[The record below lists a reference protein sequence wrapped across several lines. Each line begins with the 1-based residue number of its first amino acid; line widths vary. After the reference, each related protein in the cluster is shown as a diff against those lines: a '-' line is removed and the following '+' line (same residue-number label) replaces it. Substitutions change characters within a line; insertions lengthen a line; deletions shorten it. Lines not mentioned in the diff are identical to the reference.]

1 MRWRLDSYRSIP
13 VSVRGAHAEER
24 GSSIRWS
31 GCELMGVV
39 NTTPDSFSD
48 GGLYLSEA
56 AAVAHAR
63 QLAADGAFVVDVGGE
78 STRPGAD
85 VVPLDVELE
94 RTIPV
99 IERIAADGNVLVSVD
114 TRKPQVAAA
123 AIAAGA
129 HLVNDV
135 GGLRDPAMVAVCAEA
150 GVPAVVMHM
159 RGDPATMQDD
169 PRYDDVVGEVVAWLI
184 QQATM
189 ATASGLPSVMID
201 PGIGFGK
208 TVEHNVALFR
218 ALPLTDRYPVLIG
231 ASRKRTIQQLGR
243 LDPSADRDIG
253 SVAAHLYAAHRG
265 AAMVRVH
272 DVAGHRQAF
281 AVDRGLR
288 GPALRP
294 ESSAEPSES

>member
-1 MRWRLDSYRSIP
+1 MPWRLDTYRSIP
-13 VSVRGAHAEER
+13 ESVRGVHAEER

-31 GCELMGVV
+31 RCALMGVV

-48 GGLYLSEA
+48 GGLYLTEA

-63 QLAADGAFVVDVGGE
+63 QLAADGAFIVDIGGE

-85 VVPLDVELE
+85 VVPLDVELD

-99 IERIAADGNVLVSVD
+99 IERIAGDRNVLVSVD

-123 AIAAGA
+123 AVAAGA
-129 HLVNDV
+129 HLVNDI
-135 GGLRDPAMVAVCAEA
+135 GGLRDPVMIAVCVDA

-159 RGDPATMQDD
+159 RGDPATMQED
-169 PRYDDVVGEVVAWLI
+169 PRYDDVVAEVVGWLI
-184 QQATM
+184 AQAT
-189 ATASGLPSVMID
+189 TAIAAGVPSVMID

-208 TVEHNVALFR
+208 TVDHNVALFR
-218 ALPLTDRYPVLIG
+218 ALPLTERYPVLIG
-231 ASRKRTIQQLGR
+231 ASRKRTIQVLAG
-243 LDPSADRDIG
+243 LDDNVSRDIG
-253 SVAAHLYAAHRG
+253 SVAAHLYAAHHG

-272 DVAGHRQAF
+272 DVAGHHQAF

-288 GPALRP
+288 GEAEPP
-294 ESSAEPSES
+294 ES

>member
-1 MRWRLDSYRSIP
+1 MTEWRLDSFRPIAG
-13 VSVRGAHAEER
+13 SVRGVHAEAH
-24 GSSIRWS
+24 GSSIRWT
-31 GCELMGVV
+31 GCALMGVV

-48 GGLYLSEA
+48 GGLYVTED

-63 QLAADGAFVVDVGGE
+63 QLAADGAFVVDIGGE

-85 VVPLDVELE
+85 VVPLDVELA

-99 IERIAADGNVLVSVD
+99 IERIAGDGNVLVSVD

-123 AIAAGA
+123 ALAAGA

-135 GGLRDPAMVAVCAEA
+135 GGLRDPAMVEVCAAA

-169 PRYDDVVGEVVAWLI
+169 PQYDDVVAEVVDWLI
-184 QQATM
+184 AQATM
-189 ATASGLPSVMID
+189 AIASGVPSVIID

-231 ASRKRTIQQLGR
+231 ASRKRTIQQLAH
-243 LDPSADRDIG
+243 LDAGADRDVG

-288 GPALRP
+288 GD
-294 ESSAEPSES
+294 AEASGS